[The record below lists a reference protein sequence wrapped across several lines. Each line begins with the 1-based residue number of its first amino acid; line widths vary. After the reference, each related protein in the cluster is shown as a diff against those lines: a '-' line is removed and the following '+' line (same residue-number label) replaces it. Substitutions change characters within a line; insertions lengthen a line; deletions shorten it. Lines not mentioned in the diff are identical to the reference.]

1 MASANKED
9 DLDAL
14 DAEFTDRFGPLPA
27 EIRNL
32 VFQIR
37 VKIFAEQIGLSAVV
51 KEGND
56 VVLKFPALP
65 ANVEQRNLPQL
76 SKRLRIGKNAYRM
89 VGIDW
94 TNDDWQ
100 DDLLGILSMLALKLQ
115 H

>member
-1 MASANKED
+1 M
-9 DLDAL
+9 
-14 DAEFTDRFGPLPA
+14 
-27 EIRNL
+27 
-32 VFQIR
+32 
-37 VKIFAEQIGLSAVV
+37 
-51 KEGND
+51 
-56 VVLKFPALP
+56 LKFPALP

-94 TNDDWQ
+94 TSDDWQ